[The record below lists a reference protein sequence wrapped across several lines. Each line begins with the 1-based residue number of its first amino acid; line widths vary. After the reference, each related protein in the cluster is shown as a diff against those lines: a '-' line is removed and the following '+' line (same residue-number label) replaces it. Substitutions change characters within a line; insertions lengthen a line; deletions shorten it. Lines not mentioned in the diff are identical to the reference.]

1 MTPKGEGGSVVLRRT
16 LAFAVAILL
25 VVAPSAFGQ
34 EYVAGSDGLG
44 DPFFPKA
51 GNGGYDTTHYSLT
64 LDYDQPANF
73 LEGTAVINAKATQNL
88 RRFNLDFRDFYAISS
103 VTVNG
108 EPASIARPGQQEL
121 AISPADRLDS
131 GSDFTVEVDY
141 AGKPKPIK
149 DPDKSIEG
157 WIPTDDGA
165 FVVNEPQGAPGWFP
179 VNDNPQDKATYD
191 FTVTVPEGHTVIA
204 NGQLVSHNTAGGK
217 ETWHWSEDSPMASYL
232 TTATNGV
239 FQTESR
245 PTRCDE
251 GELLLC
257 SYETEFGLQM
267 YDAVDPTTRR
277 GLNDPPNPDLAYERL
292 DPQPEIIDFFSNLYG
307 DYPYT
312 SGGGIIDTAHFVGY
326 ALESQTRA
334 NYQRIPTATTVV
346 HEISHQWFG
355 NAVSIKVW
363 PDIWLNEGFA
373 TFSEWIY
380 AEQHGGDSA
389 AKTFDDL
396 YATPESDEDLWFP
409 APAALHHPSQLFHT
423 PVYDRGAMTLQALR
437 EKIGDDTTFFDILRA
452 WYTENKSRSATSDE
466 SVTTADFIA
475 LAERETGQQLD
486 NFFQVW
492 LYEEGKPAPGS
503 W

>member
-1 MTPKGEGGSVVLRRT
+1 MTPKGEGGSVVLRKA
-16 LAFAVAILL
+16 LAFSVAILL

-44 DPFFPKA
+44 DPFFPQA
-51 GNGGYDTTHYSLT
+51 GNGGYDTTHYTLT

-73 LEGTAVINAKATQNL
+73 LEGTAVIDAKATQNL

-108 EPASIARPGQQEL
+108 KPANIARPGQQEL

-131 GSDFTVEVDY
+131 GSDFRVEVDY

-191 FTVTVPEGHTVIA
+191 FTVTVPAGHTVVA
-204 NGQLVSHNTAGGK
+204 NGQLVSHTTTGGK

-239 FQTESR
+239 FRTASR
-245 PTRCDE
+245 PDRCDPS
-251 GELLLC
+251 ELLLC
-257 SYETEFGLQM
+257 SYTTGSGLQM
-267 YDAVDPTTRR
+267 YDAVDPNTRR
-277 GLNDPPNPDLAYERL
+277 PPSVPNPNPTLAYERL
-292 DPQPEIIDFFSNLYG
+292 APQPEIITFFSNLYG
-307 DYPYT
+307 AYPYT
-312 SGGGIIDTAHFVGY
+312 SGGGIVDWATFVGY

-334 NYQRIPTATTVV
+334 NYDRIPSATTVV

-380 AEQHGGDSA
+380 AERHGGDSA

-437 EKIGDDTTFFDILRA
+437 EKVGDETFFGILRA
-452 WYTENKSRSATSDE
+452 WYAENRSRSVTSDE
-466 SVTTADFIA
+466 SVTTADFID
-475 LAERETGQQLD
+475 LAERESDQDLD
-486 NFFQVW
+486 DFFQVW
-492 LYEEGKPAPGS
+492 LFEEGKPAPGS